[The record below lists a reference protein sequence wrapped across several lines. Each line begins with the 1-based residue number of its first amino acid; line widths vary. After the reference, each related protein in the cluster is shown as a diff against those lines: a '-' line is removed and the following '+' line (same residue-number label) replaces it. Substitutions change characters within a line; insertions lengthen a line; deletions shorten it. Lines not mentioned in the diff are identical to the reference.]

1 MVMMLFKRYRHR
13 LDRGF
18 KKARKNASPK
28 KLELKGE

>member
-1 MVMMLFKRYRHR
+1 MVMMLFKRYRHW

-18 KKARKNASPK
+18 KEASEKASPK